1 MFRQYQSF
9 IRFHAWII
17 RESFVI
23 LHAQFNIEMQDF
35 IFYTPEGNCESP
47 TQHLV
52 ENYQVLGIE
61 SGESS
66 SKALKRLIE
75 NNPWIEE
82 NGYLRKESLL
92 ERLHRL

>member
-52 ENYQVLGIE
+52 ENYLVLGIE

-66 SKALKRLIE
+66 SEALKRLIE